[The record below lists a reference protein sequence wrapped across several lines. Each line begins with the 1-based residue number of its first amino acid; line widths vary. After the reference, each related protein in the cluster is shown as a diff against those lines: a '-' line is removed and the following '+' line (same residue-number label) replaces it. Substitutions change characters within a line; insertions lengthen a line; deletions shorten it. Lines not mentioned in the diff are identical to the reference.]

1 MSEGDRSAMFIV
13 GRGGKPG
20 RSTVEEIGDRDRHL
34 ICFLNREGAGWF
46 TEGFSP
52 QSRCLGDE
60 ELTVSKLPCFSF
72 HACDDPIC
80 HCFGLWNGQGTAQI
94 RSLWGEVGNA
104 HEIRLSRETMPSRRT
119 RTTDISSPSS
129 RGGGSTAPLSPSL
142 PLECNG
148 TPNSSIGGRTNGRY
162 VLSFKC

>member
-1 MSEGDRSAMFIV
+1 MFIV
-13 GRGGKPG
+13 GRGGEETREIDRG
-20 RSTVEEIGDRDRHL
+20 R
-34 ICFLNREGAGWF
+34 NRRPRPPFDMLPEQGRGWLVYGRF
-46 TEGFSP
+46 FP

-80 HCFGLWNGQGTAQI
+80 RCFGLWNGQGTAQI